1 MIKGKKILITG
12 GAGFIGVSIIEK
24 LIEDN
29 EVIVADINLTKNAIQ
44 YSNILNH
51 RNLKTAGLNILDKNN
66 CNNVI
71 SGDINIVI
79 HLAAKLGVQH
89 ILNNSSQT
97 LNVNYVG
104 TLNVLN
110 ASMQL
115 KNLERF
121 IFFSTSEVFGS
132 NAYQIIENGNSV
144 LETIENKRW
153 CYSLSKLAA
162 EHLAFSYFREKQMP
176 VVVIRPFN
184 IFGPQRVGDNVTR
197 RFILNALTNK
207 DLTVYGDGA
216 QIRSW
221 CYIDDFT
228 TGVVSTLDEE
238 KAIGEAFN
246 IGNAFNVITAY
257 NLAKTVID
265 ICSSKSKIVF
275 KEIDFRDIDIRV
287 PDIKK
292 ASRILGYNP
301 KIDLDTGLERTT
313 EWFKNNLESLNN

>member
-12 GAGFIGVSIIEK
+12 GAGFIGVSIIER

-29 EVIVADINLTKNAIQ
+29 EVIVADINLTNNAIQ
-44 YSNILNH
+44 YSHIFNHKNLKMVDLNILNEE
-51 RNLKTAGLNILDKNN
+51 N

-71 SGDINIVI
+71 DGDINIVI

-89 ILNNSSQT
+89 VLNNSSQT

-104 TLNVLN
+104 TLNVLK
-110 ASMQL
+110 ASMNL
-115 KNLERF
+115 PDLERF
-121 IFFSTSEVFGS
+121 VFFSTSEVFGS

-162 EHLAFSYFREKQMP
+162 EHLAFSYYREKEMP

-184 IFGPQRVGDNVTR
+184 VFGPKRVGDNVTR

-228 TGVVSTLDEE
+228 NGVVSTLDEDR
-238 KAIGEAFN
+238 AIGEAFN

-257 NLAKTVID
+257 NLAISVIK
-265 ICSSKSKIVF
+265 ICNSK
-275 KEIDFRDIDIRV
+275 
-287 PDIKK
+287 
-292 ASRILGYNP
+292 
-301 KIDLDTGLERTT
+301 
-313 EWFKNNLESLNN
+313 

>member
-1 MIKGKKILITG
+1 
-12 GAGFIGVSIIEK
+12 
-24 LIEDN
+24 
-29 EVIVADINLTKNAIQ
+29 
-44 YSNILNH
+44 
-51 RNLKTAGLNILDKNN
+51 
-66 CNNVI
+66 
-71 SGDINIVI
+71 
-79 HLAAKLGVQH
+79 
-89 ILNNSSQT
+89 
-97 LNVNYVG
+97 
-104 TLNVLN
+104 
-110 ASMQL
+110 
-115 KNLERF
+115 
-121 IFFSTSEVFGS
+121 
-132 NAYQIIENGNSV
+132 
-144 LETIENKRW
+144 
-153 CYSLSKLAA
+153 
-162 EHLAFSYFREKQMP
+162 MP

-301 KIDLDTGLERTT
+301 KIDLDTGLERTI

>member
-12 GAGFIGVSIIEK
+12 GAGFIGVSLAEK
-24 LIEDN
+24 LIEGN
-29 EVIVADINLTKNAIQ
+29 EVIIADINLTNNVIQ
-44 YSNILNH
+44 YSSILKNE
-51 RNLKTAGLNILDKNN
+51 NLKMLDLNVLDNEN
-66 CNNVI
+66 CKNVI
-71 SGDINIVI
+71 TGDIHIVI

-89 ILNNSSQT
+89 VLKNSSQT

-110 ASMQL
+110 ASRNL
-115 KNLERF
+115 PNLERF
-121 IFFSTSEVFGS
+121 VFFSTSEVFGS

-162 EHLAFSYFREKQMP
+162 EHLAFSYYREKVMP

-184 IFGPQRVGDNVTR
+184 VFGPKRVGDNVTR

-257 NLAKTVID
+257 NLAKSVIK
-265 ICSSKSKIVF
+265 ICNSKSKIVF

-301 KIDLDTGLERTT
+301 KIDLETGLKRTI
-313 EWFKNNLESLNN
+313 EWFKNNLESLNK